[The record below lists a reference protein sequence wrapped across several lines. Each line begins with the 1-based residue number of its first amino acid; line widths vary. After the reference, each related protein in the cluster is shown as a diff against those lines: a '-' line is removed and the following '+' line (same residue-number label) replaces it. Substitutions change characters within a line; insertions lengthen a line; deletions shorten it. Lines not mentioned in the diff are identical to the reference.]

1 MTKKKINDSSCLSRP
16 VALPSASVCL
26 ALGLNKTTKQ
36 KNLWCFSAH
45 SKLRPR
51 KGFPRFAPF
60 AWSLRC
66 HWILGKHVSAPWI
79 NEGGCVFWSNRNGS
93 NAVEDLLPLGKL
105 VQSLVR
111 FAPSNWQTQHL
122 AKVGGWWDDSLTSD
136 DTALP
141 ALPPKKTWGPS
152 KYADIGDR
160 PIPLAGTMTPLLQ
173 VYQSHCMIKLHSA
186 TSYLGSQDVTHFLE
200 FEGFTAWHQ
209 TPLK

>member
-1 MTKKKINDSSCLSRP
+1 MLFSPFKT
-16 VALPSASVCL
+16 SAQEGV
-26 ALGLNKTTKQ
+26 
-36 KNLWCFSAH
+36 
-45 SKLRPR
+45 
-51 KGFPRFAPF
+51 PRFAPF

-111 FAPSNWQTQHL
+111 FAPSNCQAQHL
-122 AKVGGWWDDSLTSD
+122 AKVGGWWDDFLTSD
-136 DTALP
+136 DTPLP

-173 VYQSHCMIKLHSA
+173 IYVLYIIIYIYLHQSDCRIKLDSA
-186 TSYLGSQDVTHFLE
+186 TSYLGSQDVIFAPLFLE